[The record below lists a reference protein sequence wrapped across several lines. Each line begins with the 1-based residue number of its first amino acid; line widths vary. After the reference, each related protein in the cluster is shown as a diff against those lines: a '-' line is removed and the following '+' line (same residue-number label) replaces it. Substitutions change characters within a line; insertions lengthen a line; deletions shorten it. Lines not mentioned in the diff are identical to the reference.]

1 MRRGSARLRTGA
13 RDVTPEPDR
22 HPGQLGR
29 LRRGRDHL
37 LSPTT
42 SGGSTKCTQALLGSV
57 GLSQRSLRDEFGIVG
72 TAAVDASAR
81 FTAPVSYGD
90 VLRATSPRGTM
101 GDQQLHRVPSLRTG
115 RGGPGGVEG
124 REVRIWAKLEPDGRL
139 RAEPIPGAFR
149 RLFA

>member
-1 MRRGSARLRTGA
+1 MPHRNQIDIQANWGDCDAAGIIFYPNYFRWF
-13 RDVTPEPDR
+13 DE
-22 HPGQLGR
+22 
-29 LRRGRDHL
+29 
-37 LSPTT
+37 
-42 SGGSTKCTQALLGSV
+42 CTQALLRSV

-90 VLRATSPRGTM
+90 VLRASSHVERWGTSSFTVY
-101 GDQQLHRVPSLRTG
+101 HRFERSAEVLA
-115 RGGPGGVEG
+115 VEG

-139 RAEPIPGAFR
+139 RTEPIPEAFR